1 MESIFESAIQLGA
14 TACAAAAAYLSF
26 KQCKLMKAQL
36 DGDRYLRQNE
46 KSIELAKLF
55 ADSIIP
61 KSTYIT
67 EALRLSRC
75 ARDIKGKL
83 KSATLSEF
91 TEEEIHRI
99 VGYPPKKAIAQIV
112 NDLSSEPAIT
122 GLLAARTKLSLAKPE
137 EAYPL
142 PPEIFNEP
150 MGDSEEN
157 EGSEEEAKPAQK
169 HDARTAL
176 AKSEFSHVASNTL
189 HCLEYFCM
197 AINAGVADDE
207 VLYPSLHQVF
217 FSTVESLYFFI
228 CSQNNGSAADRY
240 FTHVTD
246 LYVKWEKRCEED
258 RDLLRSVEKE
268 VRERY
273 ETKKRDQL
281 R

>member
-1 MESIFESAIQLGA
+1 MENCFDSVIQLGA
-14 TACAAAAAYLSF
+14 TAFAAAAAYMSYR
-26 KQCKLMKAQL
+26 QCKLMKDQL

-46 KSIELAKLF
+46 KSIELAKMF

-67 EALRLSRC
+67 EALRRSR
-75 ARDIKGKL
+75 AASDIKQKL
-83 KSATLSEF
+83 KRATLSEF
-91 TEEEIHRI
+91 TEEEFYRV
-99 VGYPPKKAIAQIV
+99 VGCPPKTAIAQIV
-112 NDLSSEPAIT
+112 SDLSSEPAVT

-142 PPEIFNEP
+142 PPEIFHEP
-150 MGDSEEN
+150 IGDSEED
-157 EGSEEEAKPAQK
+157 EESEEEKGARRR
-169 HDARTAL
+169 DACTVL
-176 AKSEFSHVASNTL
+176 AKSEFNHIATNTL
-189 HCLEYFCM
+189 NCLEYFCM

-228 CSQNNGSAADRY
+228 CNQNNGNATDRY
-240 FTHVTD
+240 YTHVTD
-246 LYVKWEKRCEED
+246 LYVKWKKRCEED
-258 RDLLRSVEKE
+258 RSLFRSVEKE

-273 ETKKRDQL
+273 EMKKRDQL